1 MISESDYDG
10 LVADLYGGL
19 TEPERLHRFMKGL
32 GDATG
37 CHAGGFLRQDL
48 ADISMTTQYTLGASS
63 EEVVRLTAEHGADN
77 LWIERSLAETR
88 TGSVLFGEDRVT
100 LRELQ
105 RTRYYEGLL
114 RQLDIGYSVGI
125 CCQLQPRHITY
136 LTFCRPERSGPF
148 DADNRALYE
157 RFAPHFVNAYALL
170 TQMEQLRAQT
180 AHGEGRIRA
189 MFLLDRQLHWLGG
202 NQAADAMV
210 ASGGWRSGKGK
221 PLIAAHPQ
229 TQQAWM
235 AAQRK
240 AQTSAGTAAFPVLD
254 RSGRLAA
261 FAALHSYGAASLE
274 DQPSYILFVRAL
286 QAVDPNLMAS
296 QLREVFGLTRA
307 EAALV
312 LALSEGHELNAA
324 ASVLGITMN
333 TARSRLQAIFE
344 KTGTHRQ
351 VELLQLVNAMGD
363 VIG

>member
-19 TEPERLHRFMKGL
+19 TEPERLRRFMKGL
-32 GDATG
+32 GGATG

-48 ADISMTTQYTLGASS
+48 ADISMTTQHTLGASS
-63 EEVVRLTAEHGADN
+63 EEVARLTAEHGADN

-114 RQLDIGYSVGI
+114 RPLDIGYSVGI
-125 CCQLQPRHITY
+125 CCQLQPRYITY

-170 TQMEQLRAQT
+170 TQLEQLRAQVT
-180 AHGEGRIRA
+180 QDGQRIRA
-189 MFLLDRQLHWLGG
+189 MFLLDGQLRWIGG
-202 NQAADAMV
+202 NQAAETLMAR
-210 ASGGWRSGKGK
+210 GYWRGGKGK
-221 PLIAAHPQ
+221 PLTATHPQ
-229 TQQAWM
+229 TQHAWQ
-235 AAQRK
+235 AAQHK
-240 AQTSAGTAAFPVLD
+240 AAVSAETAAFPVLD
-254 RSGRLAA
+254 HGGKLVA
-261 FAALHSYGAASLE
+261 FAALHPYGAASLE
-274 DQPSYILFVRAL
+274 DQPTYILFMRAL
-286 QAVDPNLMAS
+286 QAVDPNLLAL

-312 LALSEGHELNAA
+312 STLSEGHELNAA
-324 ASVLGITMN
+324 ASMLGITMN

-351 VELLQLVNAMGD
+351 AELLQLVNAVGD